1 MPSRRHRRPVSES
14 SQKRRR
20 ANAAASST
28 GARPPASAYKDYVR
42 HPRFGKAP
50 RFTGLDPDP
59 DSDDVHLHWNTNFHT
74 PTQLKEI
81 QRVLERLPFRA
92 PEHIDDGSRMV
103 PGTAIAA
110 DLSKQRPATIPVTH
124 YYDIDKACRDCGL
137 RFIFF
142 AEEQKYWYEELGFPL
157 ESDAVRCQVCRR
169 REQHISRTRKRYM
182 ELSRVAARSTHED
195 LDMANSCLDLIEERV
210 FSASQLAHVRELLNR
225 VPEAWR
231 ASSEFKQVSD
241 RAEDLS
247 RRFE

>member
-1 MPSRRHRRPVSES
+1 MMMAVRGQSHAKSSGIDARSPNRLRNVVVQTLPRPV
-14 SQKRRR
+14 Q
-20 ANAAASST
+20 A
-28 GARPPASAYKDYVR
+28 PVLLPAPTKITSAIPDS
-42 HPRFGKAP
+42 GKAP

-195 LDMANSCLDLIEERV
+195 LDMANCCLDLIEERV
-210 FSASQLAHVRELLNR
+210 FSARQLAHVRELLNR

-231 ASSEFKQVSD
+231 ASIRV
-241 RAEDLS
+241 
-247 RRFE
+247 